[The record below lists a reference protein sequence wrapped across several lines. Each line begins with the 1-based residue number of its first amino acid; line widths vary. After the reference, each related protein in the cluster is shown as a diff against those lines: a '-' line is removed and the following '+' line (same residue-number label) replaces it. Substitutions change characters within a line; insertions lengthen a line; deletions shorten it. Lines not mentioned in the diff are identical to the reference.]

1 MRIDTPTPGDGLGES
16 QGPAEM
22 KQGPP
27 APSPSLGQARGGRR
41 VKKKSFLICN
51 YNFP

>member
-1 MRIDTPTPGDGLGES
+1 MRVNTPTPGDALGES

-22 KQGPP
+22 KQGPL

-41 VKKKSFLICN
+41 VKKMSFFDL
-51 YNFP
+51 